1 MSQTVY
7 MLDAQGSTSDIS
19 AQYALQLT
27 GNSSA
32 GIQIDNISYATSDVN
47 APFQLKTSGTRQLGA
62 SQLNGATRQA
72 AAVETNVVKSL
83 LTGQQYVQ
91 SNKNHQLNRS
101 LGTSKSGAPQ
111 QSNFTTP
118 GNGPPAK
125 ASSLLQSAWPQQQ
138 QQQQSELDP
147 AGGLALKQEYP
158 MQQMI
163 CSDTLPQNL
172 GPGEKVY
179 VYVDGVAYEIITGS
193 NQELIA
199 QSSVESSLPLATG
212 MSLEDLANVSAEQE
226 NLKAADF
233 QASVAE
239 AGLADASGNLLRQSQ
254 PGLELLHGA
263 ALQDCSQSVGQH
275 YFQVQSQ
282 QQQSQ
287 SGSTSDQEAMQIIVM
302 QPDADTQSQK
312 MDSQTS
318 GGMDIMKLGVQDFM
332 LQTGQALPPEL
343 QEMVARGL
351 DLSNCEFVIQDD
363 DEMQQN
369 PGVYLSS
376 ADGTQFQGAISTDLQ
391 QQLASVMN
399 NSTIFANTMT
409 SQTSFSDVMQPIAVM
424 STSVGGGV
432 PTGGVPS
439 VNSSNVLALLA
450 STAVANQEQYQTVS
464 ADSSNVQCRATA
476 MQMMAP
482 EDEDDGEFAY
492 LVGDQAYAD
501 DADDKTLVDMQS
513 QSHPSDAFLS
523 AFLSFIQGNKPE
535 TLSSVAN
542 STVLKRPPLP
552 MYDPDLC
559 RRPVQPPRQQVTS
572 RTIDV
577 SSSINQKLKSS
588 KAPVTVSL
596 VFTDPSGPSMVSV
609 GGGDSLGGMSL
620 GASESM
626 KQISVTPFIVQK
638 IDGKSVVLPGSEMQ
652 KYLPKSATKQLREEG
667 QNQSSGAEGVQEA
680 ADRRRK
686 EKLNK
691 IINSKLF
698 ICLYF
703 ITLSS
708 TRFCSHAFNRTEAS
722 LIQVLTL

>member
-1 MSQTVY
+1 MSQAVY
-7 MLDAQGSTSDIS
+7 MLDTQGSTSDIS
-19 AQYALQLT
+19 GQYTLQLS

-32 GIQIDNISYATSDVN
+32 GIQIENISYATSDVSM
-47 APFQLKTSGTRQLGA
+47 PFQVKTGGTRQPGA
-62 SQLNGATRQA
+62 SQLNGATRQ

-101 LGTSKSGAPQ
+101 GMATKSNASQ
-111 QSNFTTP
+111 QSNFVTS

-125 ASSLLQSAWPQQQ
+125 ASLLQSTWPQP
-138 QQQQSELDP
+138 QQSELDP
-147 AGGLALKQEYP
+147 GGLVVKQDYP

-163 CSDTLPQNL
+163 CSDTLPENV

-199 QSSVESSLPLATG
+199 QSSVESSLPLTTG

-226 NLKAADF
+226 SLKAADF
-233 QASVAE
+233 QASVAD
-239 AGLADASGNLLRQSQ
+239 AGLADASGNLMHQGQ
-254 PGLELLHGA
+254 PGLELLQGA
-263 ALQDCSQSVGQH
+263 ALQDSVVGQH
-275 YFQVQSQ
+275 YLEVQQ
-282 QQQSQ
+282 PQQQSQ
-287 SGSTSDQEAMQIIVM
+287 SGTTSDQEAMQIIIM
-302 QPDADTQSQK
+302 QSDADMRSQK

-332 LQTGQALPPEL
+332 LQTGQSLPPEL

-376 ADGTQFQGAISTDLQ
+376 SADGTQYQGTISTDLQ
-391 QQLASVMN
+391 QQLASVMSS
-399 NSTIFANTMT
+399 STIFANTMT
-409 SQTSFSDVMQPIAVM
+409 SQTSFSDVIQPIAVM
-424 STSVGGGV
+424 STSVGGGTS
-432 PTGGVPS
+432 TGGVPG
-439 VNSSNVLALLA
+439 VNSNNVLALLA

-464 ADSSNVQCRATA
+464 TDSSNVHCRATA
-476 MQMMAP
+476 MQMIAP

-492 LVGDQAYAD
+492 LAGDQASGGD
-501 DADDKTLVDMQS
+501 TDDKTLANMQPR
-513 QSHPSDAFLS
+513 SHPCDAFLN
-523 AFLSFIQGNKPE
+523 AFLGFIQGNKPE

-542 STVLKRPPLP
+542 STVVKKPPLP

-559 RRPVQPPRQQVTS
+559 RRPVQPARQQVTS
-572 RTIDV
+572 RTIDM

-596 VFTDPSGPSMVSV
+596 VFTDPSGPSLVSV
-609 GGGDSLGGMSL
+609 GGDSLGGISS
-620 GASESM
+620 GASESL

-652 KYLPKSATKQLREEG
+652 KYLPKSATKQLKEKG
-667 QNQSSGAEGVQEA
+667 QNQSSGVEGVQEA
-680 ADRRRK
+680 ADRRTK

-691 IINSKLF
+691 MINSKQF
-698 ICLYF
+698 IC
-703 ITLSS
+703 
-708 TRFCSHAFNRTEAS
+708 
-722 LIQVLTL
+722 